1 MPDLTL
7 PFEIEYAH
15 GVDLSPKKPTPRTSY
30 QYKLIL
36 GFVLTAIVV
45 PAVLS
50 IFFGYS
56 AIVMAIPTAIVCY
69 VLYLGATYKY
79 TPPPSILLEPRF
91 MVCAKTVVYYSLID
105 VVEVND
111 STVKLYGADKLLLT
125 IDRNRFKSVSSKP
138 EKSKLNKQKRFNKLV
153 EELLPRISAQN
164 QNVSIRK

>member
-15 GVDLSPKKPTPRTSY
+15 GVDLRPKKPIPRTPY
-30 QYKLIL
+30 QNKLIL
-36 GFVLTAIVV
+36 AFVLTTVVV
-45 PAVLS
+45 PAVFS

-56 AIVMAIPTAIVCY
+56 AILMAIPTAVVCY
-69 VLYLGATYKY
+69 VLYLGAIYKY

-105 VVEVND
+105 FVEIND
-111 STVKLYGADKLLLT
+111 SSVKLYAADKLLLT
-125 IDRNRFKSVSSKP
+125 IYRDRFKSVSSKP

-164 QNVSIRK
+164 QNVTIRK